1 MPTPKTGYFLRD
13 GTQVPGTTT
22 ICGAYRDAGG
32 LLWWN
37 WDQGRQG
44 IPYGENLKKAGNIGT
59 AAHAMVEAHLR
70 GEPVPAAPFPEAGRA
85 FEAFL
90 RWEQQNQI
98 KVLEQE
104 MQLVSEDFRYG
115 GTLDAVGIV
124 DGEYVL
130 LDWKTSKGVYKDH
143 QLQLAAYVQL
153 WNETQ
158 PGREIVGGAYLVR
171 FSKTDATCEAYF
183 WEAEELAE
191 PFQQFCDMR
200 RMWDRDFEFGPD
212 LKPKAGRLGQ
222 QLERIKAC
230 MKLL

>member
-1 MPTPKTGYFLRD
+1 MPTPKTGYFLKD

-22 ICGAYRDAGG
+22 ITGAYKDSGG

-44 IPYGENLKKAGNIGT
+44 IPYGEGLKKAGNIGT
-59 AAHAMVEAHLR
+59 IAHEMVEAHLR
-70 GEPVPAAPFPEAGRA
+70 SAPLPVSPPPESTLSY
-85 FEAFL
+85 EAFL
-90 RWEQQNQI
+90 RWHQQNKIQ
-98 KVLEQE
+98 VLEQE
-104 MQLVSEDFRYG
+104 TQLVSEEYRYG
-115 GTLDAVGIV
+115 GTLDAVGTL

-143 QLQLAAYVQL
+143 QLQLAAYVHL
-153 WNETQ
+153 WNENC

-171 FSKTDATCEAYF
+171 FSKTDAACEVYF
-183 WEAEELAE
+183 WEVEELAE
-191 PFQQFCDMR
+191 PFAQFLDMR

-212 LKPKAGRLGQ
+212 LKQRPGRLGQ

-230 MKLL
+230 LKRL